1 MGRTIGSCFLWSQWE
16 PSLKL
21 SLAKC
26 SCFFIFFIQ
35 CFVLFWMLK
44 TCLLDFFVKWSLLRY
59 LFTDSL
65 LCAKAVL
72 VSEQDRHLSLCLVM
86 LKTNV
91 LTFIFKTLIHVLFWA
106 RNKLFFISPT
116 PHPAKSCA
124 CNHCARWCDS
134 FYFCV

>member
-1 MGRTIGSCFLWSQWE
+1 MGRTIESCFSWSQWK

-21 SLAKC
+21 SLKKC
-26 SCFFIFFIQ
+26 TYFFIFFIQ
-35 CFVLFWMLK
+35 CFVLNVK
-44 TCLLDFFVKWSLLRY
+44 DLLDFFVKWSLLSY

-106 RNKLFFISPT
+106 RNKLFLISPT

-124 CNHCARWCDS
+124 CNHSAR
-134 FYFCV
+134 